1 MESRYARRCH
11 SRATSKRGWT
21 AAGSGARLP
30 VPQLSETLG
39 GRRMKLER
47 GLMKVALPAI
57 LAVGLVAAIGSPAEA
72 GAKPK
77 ATTTLYVAPL
87 RGRAK
92 LPTVCATAKFSN
104 INAAI
109 KAAAV
114 GDTVMVCPGTYRG
127 SASITVKSKAGNIK
141 ITSGA
146 LIETRIRLVGMPGA
160 VINATGLVNAI
171 TVFGPGAAG
180 ASVRGFTAE
189 DAIGEGILAAGTDG
203 VTISNNTVV
212 YNDNGTPKSPWPF
225 CAANGNVP
233 GDCGEGLGV
242 LTTSDSKILD
252 NTIEFNSGGILMSDD
267 LGPTSHDTIEGN
279 LVEDNESDCGITI
292 VGHNAGGASAKG
304 VPQPSMG
311 GVYDNLVTGN
321 AVLSNGT
328 TGEGGGILLAGAAS
342 YNNTIT
348 DNEIAGNGLA
358 GVTVHEHGV
367 DALSGDVISG
377 NWFGTNDIT
386 GDPGTPDQVT
396 TGVFIER
403 DTPKLPTVY
412 VTVRNNTIA
421 WDVIGIYDITGARG
435 LTQGGN
441 KFLHVNERVKL

>member
-1 MESRYARRCH
+1 MNS
-11 SRATSKRGWT
+11 
-21 AAGSGARLP
+21 
-30 VPQLSETLG
+30 
-39 GRRMKLER
+39 ER
-47 GLMKVALPAI
+47 GLMRAGLPVV
-57 LAVGLVAAIGSPAEA
+57 LVVGLIAAVGSPAGA
-72 GAKPK
+72 GEKPK
-77 ATTTLYVAPL
+77 ATSTLYVAPL

-92 LPTVCATAKFSN
+92 LPAVCTTAKFSN

-114 GDTVMVCPGTYRG
+114 GDTVAVCPGTYRG
-127 SASITVKSKAGNIK
+127 SASMTVKSKHGSIR

-180 ASVRGFTAE
+180 ATVHGFTAE
-189 DAIGEGILAAGTDG
+189 NAIGEGILAAGTDG
-203 VTISNNTVV
+203 VTISDNTVV
-212 YNDNGTPKSPWPF
+212 HNDNGTSKSPWPF
-225 CAANGNVP
+225 CTASGNVP
-233 GDCGEGLGV
+233 NDCGEGLGV
-242 LTTSDSKILD
+242 LTTSSSMIKD

-267 LGPTSHDTIEGN
+267 LGPTSHNTIEGN

-292 VGHNAGGASAKG
+292 VGHNAGGVNAKG
-304 VPQPSMG
+304 VPQPSVG
-311 GVYDNLVTGN
+311 GVFDNLITANMVI
-321 AVLSNGT
+321 SNGT
-328 TGEGGGILLAGAAS
+328 TSEGGGILLAGPAS

-348 DNEIAGNGLA
+348 NNEITGNGLA
-358 GVTVHEHGV
+358 GVTIHEHGV

-396 TGVFIER
+396 TGVFVER
-403 DTPKLPTVY
+403 DSPKFPTVY
-412 VTVRNNTIA
+412 ITVKNNTIA

-435 LTQGGN
+435 LTQSGN
-441 KFLHVNERVKL
+441 KFLHVKERVKL

>member
-1 MESRYARRCH
+1 
-11 SRATSKRGWT
+11 
-21 AAGSGARLP
+21 
-30 VPQLSETLG
+30 
-39 GRRMKLER
+39 MKIQR
-47 GLMKVALPAI
+47 GLIGVALPAV
-57 LAVGLVAAIGSPAEA
+57 LALGLIAAIGNPA
-72 GAKPK
+72 GAGEKPR
-77 ATTTLYVAPL
+77 AASTLYVAPL

-92 LPTVCATAKFSN
+92 LPAVCVTAKFSN

-114 GDTVMVCPGTYRG
+114 GDTITVCPGTYRG
-127 SASITVKSKAGNIK
+127 SASITVKSKSGSIR

-146 LIETRIRLVGMPGA
+146 LIETRIHLVGMAGA

-171 TVFGPGAAG
+171 TLFGPGAAG

-189 DAIGEGILAAGTDG
+189 NAIGEGILAAGTAG

-212 YNDNGTPKSPWPF
+212 HNDNGTSKSPWPF
-225 CAANGNVP
+225 CTASGNVP
-233 GDCGEGLGV
+233 NDCGEGLGV
-242 LTTSDSKILD
+242 LTTSSSMIKD

-267 LGPTSHDTIEGN
+267 LGPTSHNTIEGN

-292 VGHNAGGASAKG
+292 VGHNQGGVTKTG
-304 VPQPSMG
+304 VPQPSVG
-311 GVYDNLVTGN
+311 GVFDNLITANLVI
-321 AVLSNGT
+321 SNGT
-328 TGEGGGILLAGAAS
+328 TSEGGGVLLAGPAS

-348 DNEIAGNGLA
+348 DNEITGNGLA

-396 TGVFIER
+396 TGVFVER
-403 DTPKLPTVY
+403 DSPKFPTVY
-412 VTVRNNTIA
+412 ITVKNNTIA

-435 LTQGGN
+435 LTQSGN
-441 KFLHVNERVKL
+441 KFLHVKEGVKL

>member
-1 MESRYARRCH
+1 MN
-11 SRATSKRGWT
+11 
-21 AAGSGARLP
+21 
-30 VPQLSETLG
+30 
-39 GRRMKLER
+39 LER
-47 GLMKVALPAI
+47 GLMRAGLPVV
-57 LAVGLVAAIGSPAEA
+57 LVVGLIAAVGSPAGA
-72 GAKPK
+72 GEKPK
-77 ATTTLYVAPL
+77 ATSTLYVAPL

-92 LPTVCATAKFSN
+92 LPAVCTTAKFSN

-114 GDTVMVCPGTYRG
+114 GDTVAVCPGTYRG
-127 SASITVKSKAGNIK
+127 SASMTVKSKHGSIR

-180 ASVRGFTAE
+180 ATVHGFTAE
-189 DAIGEGILAAGTDG
+189 NAIGEGILAAGTDG
-203 VTISNNTVV
+203 VTISDNTVV
-212 YNDNGTPKSPWPF
+212 HNDNGTSKSPWPF
-225 CAANGNVP
+225 CTASGNVP
-233 GDCGEGLGV
+233 NDCGEGLGV
-242 LTTSDSKILD
+242 LTTSSSMIKD

-267 LGPTSHDTIEGN
+267 LGPTSHNTIEGN

-292 VGHNAGGASAKG
+292 VGHNAGGVNAKG
-304 VPQPSMG
+304 VPQPSVG
-311 GVYDNLVTGN
+311 GVFDNLITANMVI
-321 AVLSNGT
+321 SNGT
-328 TGEGGGILLAGAAS
+328 TSEGGGILLAGPAS

-348 DNEIAGNGLA
+348 NNEITGNGLA
-358 GVTVHEHGV
+358 GVTIHEHGV

-396 TGVFIER
+396 TGVFVER
-403 DTPKLPTVY
+403 DSPKFPTVY
-412 VTVRNNTIA
+412 ITVKNNTIA

-435 LTQGGN
+435 LTQSGN
-441 KFLHVNERVKL
+441 KFLHVKERVKL

>member
-1 MESRYARRCH
+1 
-11 SRATSKRGWT
+11 
-21 AAGSGARLP
+21 
-30 VPQLSETLG
+30 
-39 GRRMKLER
+39 MKLER
-47 GLMKVALPAI
+47 GFMRIALPA
-57 LAVGLVAAIGSPAEA
+57 VLVAGLIAAVGSPAGA
-72 GAKPK
+72 GEKPK
-77 ATTTLYVAPL
+77 ATSTLYVAPL

-92 LPTVCATAKFSN
+92 LPAVCTTAKFSN

-114 GDTVMVCPGTYRG
+114 GDTVAVCPGTYRG

-160 VINATGLVNAI
+160 IINATGLVNAI

-180 ASVRGFTAE
+180 ATVHGFTAE
-189 DAIGEGILAAGTDG
+189 NAIGEGILAAGTDG
-203 VTISNNTVV
+203 VTISDNTVV
-212 YNDNGTPKSPWPF
+212 HNDNGTSKSPWPF
-225 CAANGNVP
+225 CTATGNVP
-233 GDCGEGLGV
+233 NDCGEGLGV
-242 LTTSDSKILD
+242 LTTSNSKIMD

-267 LGPTSHDTIEGN
+267 LGPTSHNTLEGN

-292 VGHNAGGASAKG
+292 VGHNAGGVSAKG
-304 VPQPSMG
+304 VPQPSVG
-311 GVYDNLVTGN
+311 GVFDNLITANMVI
-321 AVLSNGT
+321 SNGT
-328 TGEGGGILLAGAAS
+328 TGEGGGILLAGPAS

-358 GVTVHEHGV
+358 GVTIHEHGV
-367 DALSGDVISG
+367 DALNGDVING

-396 TGVFIER
+396 TAVFVER
-403 DTPKLPTVY
+403 DSPKFPTVDI
-412 VTVRNNTIA
+412 TVKNNTIA

-435 LTQGGN
+435 LRQSGN
-441 KFLHVNERVKL
+441 KFLHVKVGVKL

>member
-1 MESRYARRCH
+1 
-11 SRATSKRGWT
+11 
-21 AAGSGARLP
+21 
-30 VPQLSETLG
+30 
-39 GRRMKLER
+39 MKIQR
-47 GLMKVALPAI
+47 GLIGVALPAV
-57 LAVGLVAAIGSPAEA
+57 LALGLIAAIGNPA
-72 GAKPK
+72 GAGEKPR
-77 ATTTLYVAPL
+77 AASTLYVAPL

-92 LPTVCATAKFSN
+92 LPAVCVTAKFSN

-114 GDTVMVCPGTYRG
+114 GDTITVCPGTYRG
-127 SASITVKSKAGNIK
+127 SASITVKSKSGSIR

-146 LIETRIRLVGMPGA
+146 LIETRIHLVGMAGA

-171 TVFGPGAAG
+171 TLFGPGAAG

-189 DAIGEGILAAGTDG
+189 SAIGEGILAAGTAG

-212 YNDNGTPKSPWPF
+212 HNDNGTSKSPWPF
-225 CAANGNVP
+225 CTATGNVP
-233 GDCGEGLGV
+233 NDCGEGLGV
-242 LTTSDSKILD
+242 LTTSSSMIKD

-267 LGPTSHDTIEGN
+267 LGPTSHNTIEGN

-292 VGHNAGGASAKG
+292 VGHNAGGANAKG
-304 VPQPSMG
+304 VPQPSVG
-311 GVYDNLVTGN
+311 GVFDNLITANLVI
-321 AVLSNGT
+321 SNGT
-328 TGEGGGILLAGAAS
+328 TSEGGGVLLAGAAS

-348 DNEIAGNGLA
+348 DNEITGNGLA

-396 TGVFIER
+396 TGVFVER
-403 DTPKLPTVY
+403 DSPKFPTVY
-412 VTVRNNTIA
+412 ITVKNNTIA

-435 LTQGGN
+435 LTQSGN
-441 KFLHVNERVKL
+441 KFLHVKEGVKL

>member
-1 MESRYARRCH
+1 MKPER
-11 SRATSKRGWT
+11 TLI
-21 AAGSGARLP
+21 RL
-30 VPQLSETLG
+30 
-39 GRRMKLER
+39 
-47 GLMKVALPAI
+47 ALPAI
-57 LAVGLVAAIGSPAEA
+57 LAVGLVAAIGSPAGA

-92 LPTVCATAKFSN
+92 LPTVCTTARFSN

-203 VTISNNTVV
+203 VTIADNSVV

-242 LTTSDSKILD
+242 LTTSDSKIMD

-267 LGPTSHDTIEGN
+267 LGPTSHNMIEGN

-292 VGHNAGGASAKG
+292 VGHNPGGANAKG
-304 VPQPSMG
+304 VPQPSVG

-358 GVTVHEHGV
+358 GVTIHEHGV
-367 DALSGDVISG
+367 DALSGDIISG

-396 TGVFIER
+396 TGVFVER
-403 DTPKLPTVY
+403 DSPKFPTVDI
-412 VTVRNNTIA
+412 TVKNNTIA
-421 WDVIGIYDITGARG
+421 WDVIGIYDITGAGG
-435 LTQGGN
+435 LTQSGN
-441 KFLHVNERVKL
+441 KFLHVKEGVKL

>member
-1 MESRYARRCH
+1 
-11 SRATSKRGWT
+11 
-21 AAGSGARLP
+21 
-30 VPQLSETLG
+30 
-39 GRRMKLER
+39 MKLER
-47 GLMKVALPAI
+47 GFMRIALPAV
-57 LAVGLVAAIGSPAEA
+57 LVAGLIAAIGSPAGA

-77 ATTTLYVAPL
+77 TTGTLYVAPL
-87 RGRAK
+87 KGRAK
-92 LPTVCATAKFSN
+92 LPAVCVSAKFHN

-114 GDTVMVCPGTYRG
+114 GDTVTVCPGTYRG

-146 LIETRIRLVGMPGA
+146 LIETRIRLVGMAGA
-160 VINATGLVNAI
+160 VINATGRVNAI
-171 TVFGPGAAG
+171 TLFGPGAAG

-189 DAIGEGILAAGTDG
+189 NAIGEGILAAGTDG
-203 VTISNNTVV
+203 VTIADNTVV
-212 YNDNGTPKSPWPF
+212 HNDNGTPKSPWPF

-242 LTTSDSKILD
+242 LTTSNSMIKD

-267 LGPTSHDTIEGN
+267 LGPTSHNTIEGN
-279 LVEDNESDCGITI
+279 LVEDNESECGITI
-292 VGHNAGGASAKG
+292 VGHNAGGANAKG
-304 VPQPSMG
+304 VPQPSVG
-311 GVYDNLVTGN
+311 GVFDNLITANMVI
-321 AVLSNGT
+321 SNGT
-328 TGEGGGILLAGAAS
+328 TSEGGGILLAGVAS

-348 DNEIAGNGLA
+348 DNEITGNGLA

-396 TGVFIER
+396 TGVFVER
-403 DTPKLPTVY
+403 DSPKFPTVY
-412 VTVRNNTIA
+412 ITVKDNTIA

-435 LTQGGN
+435 LTQSGN
-441 KFLHVNERVKL
+441 KFLHVKEGVKL

>member
-1 MESRYARRCH
+1 
-11 SRATSKRGWT
+11 
-21 AAGSGARLP
+21 
-30 VPQLSETLG
+30 
-39 GRRMKLER
+39 MKLER
-47 GLMKVALPAI
+47 GFMRIAVPAI
-57 LAVGLVAAIGSPAEA
+57 LAVGLVAAIGSPAGA

-77 ATTTLYVAPL
+77 ATGTLYVAPL

-92 LPTVCATAKFSN
+92 LPAVCTTAKFSN

-114 GDTVMVCPGTYRG
+114 GDTVTVCPGTYRG
-127 SASITVKSKAGNIK
+127 SASITVKSKAGNIR

-146 LIETRIRLVGMPGA
+146 LIETRVRLVGMPGA
-160 VINATGLVNAI
+160 IINAEGLVNAI

-180 ASVRGFTAE
+180 ATVRGFTAE
-189 DAIGEGILAAGTDG
+189 NAIGEGILAAGTDG
-203 VTISNNTVV
+203 VTISDNTVV
-212 YNDNGTPKSPWPF
+212 HNDNGTSKSPWPF
-225 CAANGNVP
+225 CTATGNVP
-233 GDCGEGLGV
+233 NDCGEGLGV
-242 LTTSDSKILD
+242 LTTSNSKIMD

-267 LGPTSHDTIEGN
+267 LGPTSHNTLEGN

-292 VGHNAGGASAKG
+292 VGHNAGGVSAKG
-304 VPQPSMG
+304 VPQPSVG
-311 GVYDNLVTGN
+311 GVFDNLITANMVI
-321 AVLSNGT
+321 SNGT
-328 TGEGGGILLAGAAS
+328 TGEGGGILLAGPAS

-358 GVTVHEHGV
+358 GVTIHEHGV
-367 DALSGDVISG
+367 DALNGDVISG

-412 VTVRNNTIA
+412 VTVKNNTIA

-435 LTQGGN
+435 LTQSGN
-441 KFLHVNERVKL
+441 KFVHVKEGVKL

>member
-1 MESRYARRCH
+1 
-11 SRATSKRGWT
+11 
-21 AAGSGARLP
+21 
-30 VPQLSETLG
+30 
-39 GRRMKLER
+39 MKIQR
-47 GLMKVALPAI
+47 GLIGVALPAV
-57 LAVGLVAAIGSPAEA
+57 LALGLIAAIGNPA
-72 GAKPK
+72 GAGEKPR
-77 ATTTLYVAPL
+77 AASTLYVAPL

-92 LPTVCATAKFSN
+92 LPAVCVTAKFSN

-114 GDTVMVCPGTYRG
+114 GDTITVCPGTYRG
-127 SASITVKSKAGNIK
+127 SASITVKSKSGSIR

-146 LIETRIRLVGMPGA
+146 LIETRIHLVGMAGA

-171 TVFGPGAAG
+171 TLFGPGAAG

-189 DAIGEGILAAGTDG
+189 NAIGEGILAAGTAG

-212 YNDNGTPKSPWPF
+212 HNDNGTSKSPWPF
-225 CAANGNVP
+225 CTASGNVP
-233 GDCGEGLGV
+233 NDCGEGLGV
-242 LTTSDSKILD
+242 LTTSSSMIKD

-267 LGPTSHDTIEGN
+267 LGPTSHNTIEGN

-292 VGHNAGGASAKG
+292 VGHNAGGANAKG
-304 VPQPSMG
+304 VPQPSVG
-311 GVYDNLVTGN
+311 GVFDNLITANLVI
-321 AVLSNGT
+321 SNGT
-328 TGEGGGILLAGAAS
+328 TSEGGGVLLAGAAS

-348 DNEIAGNGLA
+348 DNEITGNGLA
-358 GVTVHEHGV
+358 GVTIHEHGV

-396 TGVFIER
+396 TGVFVER
-403 DTPKLPTVY
+403 DSPKFPTVY
-412 VTVRNNTIA
+412 ITVKNNTIA

-435 LTQGGN
+435 LTQSGN
-441 KFLHVNERVKL
+441 KFLHVKEGVKL

>member
-1 MESRYARRCH
+1 M
-11 SRATSKRGWT
+11 RA
-21 AAGSGARLP
+21 ALP
-30 VPQLSETLG
+30 V
-39 GRRMKLER
+39 
-47 GLMKVALPAI
+47 V
-57 LAVGLVAAIGSPAEA
+57 LAAGLVAAIGSPAGA

-77 ATTTLYVAPL
+77 ATGTLYVAPL

-92 LPTVCATAKFSN
+92 LPAVCTTAKFSN

-114 GDTVMVCPGTYRG
+114 GDTVTVCPGTYRG
-127 SASITVKSKAGNIK
+127 SASITVKSKQGNIR

-146 LIETRIRLVGMPGA
+146 LIETRIRLVGMPEA

-189 DAIGEGILAAGTDG
+189 NAIGEGILAAGTAG

-212 YNDNGTPKSPWPF
+212 HNDNGTPKSPWPF
-225 CAANGNVP
+225 CAASGNVP
-233 GDCGEGLGV
+233 NDCGEGLGV
-242 LTTSDSKILD
+242 LSTSNSMVKD

-267 LGPTSHDTIEGN
+267 LGPTSHNTIEGN

-292 VGHNAGGASAKG
+292 VGHNAGGANKKG
-304 VPQPSMG
+304 VPQPSVG
-311 GVYDNLVTGN
+311 GVFDNLITANV
-321 AVLSNGT
+321 VISNGT
-328 TGEGGGILLAGAAS
+328 TGEGGGILLAGPAS

-348 DNEIAGNGLA
+348 DNQIAGNGLA
-358 GVTVHEHGV
+358 GVTIHEHGV
-367 DALSGDVISG
+367 DALNGDVISG

-396 TGVFIER
+396 TGVFVER
-403 DTPKLPTVY
+403 DSPKFPTVY
-412 VTVRNNTIA
+412 ITVKNNTIA

-435 LTQGGN
+435 LTESGN
-441 KFLHVNERVKL
+441 KFVDVKEGVKL